1 MKRRAWTLEE
11 AMRDDNIRYII
22 RRVIWAVFIYLPLI
36 SLMIFYIGRFG
47 PGDPA
52 LVRAGPKASEEAI
65 ERIRIEMGLDKPTII
80 QYADYMKNFV
90 RGDLGKSLVYPDK
103 DVAELIFERVPI
115 SAPIG
120 FSSVLIAIVIGTIV
134 GLTASLK
141 RGTWVDHFLIGN
153 FLFFSS
159 IHTLILVQFLI
170 LIFSLKLGWL
180 PTKWSGGWESI
191 FTSQVII
198 PVFTLSLVSIAG
210 IARLVRTTTLNV
222 LDQPYVVMARAKGLP
237 YRVVAFKYILRNA
250 LLPLVTIVVGTF
262 FGVMLA
268 GSFFVE
274 HLYGIPGI
282 GQFAIRSIFQRDY
295 NVIMGLMMMGA
306 ILFVISN
313 LVQDIIYGKIDPRV
327 VVTRKK

>member
-1 MKRRAWTLEE
+1 
-11 AMRDDNIRYII
+11 MRDDKIRYIT

-65 ERIRIEMGLDKPTII
+65 ERIRVEMGLDKPII
-80 QYADYMKNFV
+80 VQYADYMKDFM
-90 RGDLGKSLVYPDK
+90 RGDLGESLVYPDK

-120 FSSVLIAIVIGTIV
+120 FSSVLIAIVVGTIV

-141 RGTWVDHFLIGN
+141 RGTWVDNFLIGD

-159 IHTLILVQFLI
+159 IHTLILIQFLI

-180 PTKWSGGWESI
+180 PAKWSGGWEGI
-191 FTSQVII
+191 FTLQVII
-198 PVFTLSLVSIAG
+198 PIFTLSLVSIAG

-222 LDQPYVVMARAKGLP
+222 LDQPYVRMARAKGLP
-237 YRVVAFKYILRNA
+237 YRVVALKYILRNA

-306 ILFVISN
+306 ILFVVSN
-313 LVQDIIYGKIDPRV
+313 LVQDIVYGKIDPRV